1 MIRQWDSFPTFKRD
15 CCEVD
20 ASAPEDTMTAE
31 IVIMNKEAVA
41 LAADSAV
48 SLVIGPSE
56 SPQKIFTSANKI
68 FGLSDNHAV
77 SLMIYNNAS
86 FLGVPWE
93 PVFTRFEESLG
104 TVPLLTL
111 ADYANRFISFL
122 KSEQELITPEIE
134 KQYFTSLIYT
144 YYLSFRTLFQQQA
157 SEMIRDLGVINE
169 DQIGEIVAGKINSF
183 YEQISSTEYVAGAD
197 SSIIRA
203 LTTVYEEVTKK
214 AIADVF
220 EELPIPDP
228 ARVQLQEIPL
238 LFFLKVTGMQDPSS
252 QNFSG
257 IVITGFGKQEIYPSL
272 ITYSVDG
279 RLSGILKYAEIE
291 NRKITPEYGAYVI
304 PFAQREMVDIF
315 MSGVDSRLVTA
326 LVESLA
332 EIFNEYPQA
341 IVDSIETMGE
351 DEKSNLKNQ
360 FQPKSDDL
368 VERISTYLDNYRASN
383 STPILNVVISLPKT
397 ELAAMA
403 ESLVNLTSLK
413 RKVSLTAETVGG
425 PVDVAVIS
433 KRDGFVWIKKKQYFQ
448 QELNPQLINHN

>member
-1 MIRQWDSFPTFKRD
+1 
-15 CCEVD
+15 
-20 ASAPEDTMTAE
+20 MTAE

-48 SLVIGPSE
+48 SLVIGPSD

-86 FLGVPWE
+86 FLGIPWE
-93 PVFTRFEESLG
+93 PVLTRFEESLG
-104 TVPLLTL
+104 PVPLPTL
-111 ADYANRFISFL
+111 AEYADRFISFL
-122 KSEQELITPEIE
+122 KNEQELITPDIE

-169 DQIGEIVAGKINSF
+169 DQIGEIVAEKINNF
-183 YEQISSTEYVAGAD
+183 YAEISSAQYVAGAD
-197 SSIIRA
+197 ASSIKDLI
-203 LTTVYEEVTKK
+203 TSYEEITKK
-214 AIADVF
+214 AITDVF
-220 EELPIPDP
+220 EQLPIPDP
-228 ARVQLQEIPL
+228 ALIQLQEIPF
-238 LFFLKVTGMQDPSS
+238 LFFLKVTGIQDPAS

-257 IVITGFGKQEIYPSL
+257 IVITGFGKKEIFPSL
-272 ITYSVDG
+272 ITYSIDG
-279 RLSGILKYAEIE
+279 RLSGILKYTESE

-360 FQPKSDDL
+360 FQPKSDEL
-368 VERISTYLDNYRASN
+368 VERISTYLNNYRLSN
-383 STPILNVVISLPKT
+383 STPIINVVISLPKA

-413 RKVSLTAETVGG
+413 RKVSLQAETVGG

-448 QELNPQLINHN
+448 QELNPQLTNRN